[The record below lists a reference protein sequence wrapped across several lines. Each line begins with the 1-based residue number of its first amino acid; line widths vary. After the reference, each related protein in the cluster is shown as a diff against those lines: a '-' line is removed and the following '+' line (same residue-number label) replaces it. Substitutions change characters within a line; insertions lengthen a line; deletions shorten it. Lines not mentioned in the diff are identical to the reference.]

1 MNNQSPFNLFTTN
14 RSEFLNKKCAI
25 CWSILFYPE
34 LNHNNNKMVHC
45 CKLECGHMFHNDC
58 INKLLNANHFKCPEC
73 RIEIDT
79 NKIISIDR
87 SIEIAIRSD
96 AFDHGNIDETLLTY
110 FKNSSLQVADYPY
123 HKAVFERWNN
133 ERVVNNY
140 NV

>member
-25 CWSILFYPE
+25 CWSFLFFPE
-34 LNHNNNKMVHC
+34 KAVDKMVHC
-45 CKLECGHMFHNDC
+45 CKLECAHMFHNDC
-58 INKLLNANHFKCPEC
+58 INKLLNANHLKCPEC
-73 RIEIDT
+73 RMEIAID
-79 NKIISIDR
+79 KVKSIDR

-96 AFDHGNIDETLLTY
+96 AFDHGNIDNTLLTY

-123 HKAVFERWNN
+123 HKAVFERWLRAN
-133 ERVVNNY
+133 EIVVNNY